1 MPRSGESS
9 ACLARRPTTAS
20 RPTTRGRAAA
30 QKLYYELA
38 VAMGFDWMRVT
49 REIEDLKIEDLC
61 NPANFLDLKDS
72 LLDALL
78 EPAETS

>member
-1 MPRSGESS
+1 
-9 ACLARRPTTAS
+9 
-20 RPTTRGRAAA
+20 
-30 QKLYYELA
+30 
-38 VAMGFDWMRVT
+38 MGFDWMRVT